1 MVGFGFRT
9 NTAFEWK
16 GAQFR
21 IERLQ
26 PNGAVLLERQD
37 NGELS
42 IVTREA
48 LLSAYGSGDISLG
61 RDDQELSSSVVP
73 AYRRPLED
81 LSEAARAE
89 ARRRQ
94 QYLCFIL
101 DRGKPVF
108 TQAYMAPLI
117 KEAGEIIGDK
127 KLPSVIS
134 IYRWVRRYRS
144 SGDSRS
150 LIPRHDLRGSNK
162 ARQGDRL
169 LQLVAESIEEAF
181 AASPLATVPTIYTR
195 VLAKVDDENRC
206 TLGGKPLKAPSLRT
220 VYRMLAKAEVYEM
233 VRLREGKA
241 AADKRHLIVK
251 MGIRTSN
258 ILERVEIDH
267 TPLDYFLIDERTWLP
282 LGRPTLTVVID
293 HFSRMLLGYFLSFGD
308 PSAAAVIGALRH
320 AILPKSPTAEAIPDL
335 KVEHRWPCYGTPDL
349 IAVDNGLEFHG
360 KDLENVAFDLG
371 IQILYCP
378 KHQPRFKGVV
388 ERYQKT
394 INYSFSNQ
402 MPGASF
408 ARLHLRGDYDPQK
421 HALMTL
427 AEFKHLFE
435 KWVVDVYAQ
444 TLHRGIGVT
453 PWAKWQEGLQRREP
467 ELPGSLSA
475 FKRRIGLSEERSLR
489 QEGIL
494 LLGIRYNSNALAPIL
509 RRYGEGVRVRV
520 LYDPEDL
527 GEIQVW
533 GPDDRDPVSV
543 LALDLD
549 YAKGLSAKQNE
560 MIRSLL
566 REQGAASEN
575 KPALQ
580 RARNDLIQAVEKLM
594 VSRKQRDRRKSGAIR
609 GMSSNHPDR
618 DLKQIS
624 PIEAPPIKKVRSI
637 PVSDA
642 ERSSLPLLLPAF
654 QLRSRKG
661 GDHE

>member
-1 MVGFGFRT
+1 MGGFGFRT
-9 NTAFEWK
+9 NTAFEWN

-48 LLSAYGSGDISLG
+48 LLTAYGNREISVG
-61 RDDQELSSSVVP
+61 RDDQAFSSSVVP
-73 AYRRPLED
+73 AYGRPLED

-89 ARRRQ
+89 AKRRQ
-94 QYLCFIL
+94 HYLCFIL
-101 DRGKPVF
+101 DQGKPVF
-108 TQAYMAPLI
+108 TQAYMTPLI
-117 KEAGEIIGDK
+117 KQAGEIIGDQ

-134 IYRWVRRYRS
+134 IYRWARRYRN

-162 ARQGDRL
+162 ARKGERL
-169 LQLVAESIEEAF
+169 LQLVAESIEAAF
-181 AASPLATVPTIYTR
+181 LASPLATVPTIYTR
-195 VLAKVDDENRC
+195 VVEKVEEENLR
-206 TLGGKPLKAPSLRT
+206 TLGGMPLKAPSLRT
-220 VYRMLAKAEVYEM
+220 LYRMLARADVYEM

-267 TPLDYFLIDERTWLP
+267 TPLDYFLIDEGTWIP

-293 HFSRMLLGYFLSFGD
+293 HYSRMLLGYYLSYGD

-320 AILPKSPTAEAIPDL
+320 AILPKSPTVEVIPGL
-335 KVEHRWPCYGTPDL
+335 KVEHVWPCYGSPDL
-349 IAVDNGLEFHG
+349 FAVDNGLEFHG
-360 KDLENVAFDLG
+360 KDLESVAFDLG

-388 ERYQKT
+388 ERFQKT
-394 INYSFSNQ
+394 VNYFFAHQ
-402 MPGASF
+402 MPGTSF

-421 HALMTL
+421 HALLTL
-427 AEFKHLFE
+427 GEFKHLFE

-444 TLHRGIGVT
+444 TVHRGIGVT

-467 ELPGSLSA
+467 NLPGDLRA
-475 FKRRIGLSEERSLR
+475 FERRIGLSAERSLR
-489 QEGIL
+489 CDGIS
-494 LLGIRYNSNALAPIL
+494 LLGNRYNSDVLGPIL
-509 RRYGEGVRVRV
+509 RRYGEGVQVRV

-533 GPDDRDPVSV
+533 GPDDSDPVSV
-543 LALDLD
+543 MALDQD
-549 YAKGLSAKQNE
+549 YAKGLTAKQNE
-560 MIRSLL
+560 MIRALL
-566 REQGAASEN
+566 KEQGATTED
-575 KPALQ
+575 KPSLH
-580 RARNDLIQAVEKLM
+580 RARKDLIQAVDELM

-609 GMSSNHPDR
+609 GMSSNHPER
-618 DLKQIS
+618 DLKPATPPGGEPIPKKTKPVPACEVNQARLPS
-624 PIEAPPIKKVRSI
+624 P
-637 PVSDA
+637 
-642 ERSSLPLLLPAF
+642 LPTF
-654 QLRSRKG
+654 QLKRQG
-661 GDHE
+661 GDE